1 MDSYDFSRRT
11 GRPVSPPLPE
21 NYSMDYLPQMPTYS
35 GSTQSRN
42 TSVPQPIDFGGS
54 TSRYTGATQ
63 SRNTSVPQLI
73 DFGGSTSR
81 YTGATQ
87 SRHTSVPPIEYGS
100 ASQGTSTQSHRA
112 YPPEYRYA
120 AVSSWQNSGGTS
132 QRAYA
137 EGIGVPRSTFRDWV
151 EEAGGPTQRRPSQR
165 RTPYTP
171 EERSTLLSQWQ
182 ARGERETQSE
192 FSSRTG
198 VPVRTLQNWIRQE
211 NDSSRG
217 AH

>member
-21 NYSMDYLPQMPTYS
+21 DYSMDYLPQMSTYS
-35 GSTQSRN
+35 GSTQSQN
-42 TSVPQPIDFGGS
+42 ASVPQSIDFGGS

-63 SRNTSVPQLI
+63 SQNTSVPQII

-87 SRHTSVPPIEYGS
+87 SRHTSV
-100 ASQGTSTQSHRA
+100 SQGTSTQSYRA

-120 AVSSWQNSGGTS
+120 AVSSWRNSGGTS

-151 EEAGGPTQRRPSQR
+151 EEAGGPTQRRPSHNR
-165 RTPYTP
+165 SPYTP
-171 EERSTLLSQWQ
+171 EERSTLLNQWHS
-182 ARGERETQSE
+182 RGERETQSE

-198 VPVRTLQNWIRQE
+198 VPVRTLQNWLRQE
-211 NDSSRG
+211 NDPSRG
-217 AH
+217 AR